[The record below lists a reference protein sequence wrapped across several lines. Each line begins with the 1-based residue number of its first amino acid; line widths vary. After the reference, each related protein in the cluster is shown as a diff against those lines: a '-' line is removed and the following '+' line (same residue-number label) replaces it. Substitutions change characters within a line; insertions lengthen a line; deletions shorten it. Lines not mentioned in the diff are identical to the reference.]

1 MKNSYMVLIIFF
13 IVLVVELMDVFIWG
27 ETAISGEGHGHSV
40 TCAVVIMSDAL
51 EAACF
56 VYMQQKKMIV
66 MMAFTLDLII

>member
-1 MKNSYMVLIIFF
+1 
-13 IVLVVELMDVFIWG
+13 MDVFIWG

-66 MMAFTLDLII
+66 MMAFTSDLII